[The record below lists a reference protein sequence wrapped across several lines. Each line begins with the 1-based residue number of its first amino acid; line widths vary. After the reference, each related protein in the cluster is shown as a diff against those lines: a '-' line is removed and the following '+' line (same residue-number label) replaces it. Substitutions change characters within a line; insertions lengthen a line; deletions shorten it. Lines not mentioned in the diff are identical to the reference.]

1 LGSATGGFNQA
12 SERLSFLQDSIDRHF
27 KSTAPQI
34 GRNPLQILGFSEL
47 TNDLTGQ
54 HWKEPLKQF

>member
-54 HWKEPLKQF
+54 H